1 MTPRAFDRL
10 CTGGAAVL
18 RSHGATAVSL
28 ATVRRT
34 FDDAPQVSLA

>member
-1 MTPRAFDRL
+1 MTPRASDRL
-10 CTGGAAVL
+10 CTRGAAVF
-18 RSHGATAVSL
+18 RSHGAAVSL